1 MGQGDVLEFT
11 RQALWTGC
19 LVGLPI
25 LILSLVIGVAISV
38 FQAMT
43 SIQEQTLSFV
53 PKIIAV
59 VLALVVLGPWM
70 LGTMVSFTTNLF
82 RTLPQMIR

>member
-1 MGQGDVLEFT
+1 MGQGDV